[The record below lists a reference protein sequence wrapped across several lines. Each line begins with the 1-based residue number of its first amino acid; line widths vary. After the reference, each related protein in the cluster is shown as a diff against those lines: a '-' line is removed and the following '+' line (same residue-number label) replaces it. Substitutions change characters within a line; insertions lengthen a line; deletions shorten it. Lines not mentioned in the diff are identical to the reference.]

1 MEDQIRDAILTELR
15 RQSEDPECNL
25 KVSQADSRLT
35 VNGEIDLD
43 ALTFVIVG
51 SLAGGP

>member
-25 KVSQADSRLT
+25 KFSQADSRLA